1 MNKILTRE
9 QYLDTLRT
17 QRYIKYTGVPKYNE
31 AFANDVNWGDS
42 WVGRMINSIIRK
54 GKIAINLR
62 RVDSLGKRLQSI
74 FDELVDSG
82 KVIANNGVKSFITTS
97 CLIGELEKM
106 VKGESGKEGTES
118 DIPNIISHIV
128 FLIGQ
133 VQSYDLEDN
142 DMKR

>member
-17 QRYIKYTGVPKYNE
+17 QRYSKYTGVPKYNE

-82 KVIANNGVKSFITTS
+82 KVIDNNGVK
-97 CLIGELEKM
+97 
-106 VKGESGKEGTES
+106 
-118 DIPNIISHIV
+118 
-128 FLIGQ
+128 
-133 VQSYDLEDN
+133 
-142 DMKR
+142 